1 MIVRILGEGQRTV
14 DDGELDGLNA
24 LDGELV
30 AAVDADDEEKFAQA
44 LAALLDKVR
53 HVGAPLPDEEIVPSD
68 LVLPSAD
75 ASLAEVR
82 ELLGDDG
89 LIPG

>member
-1 MIVRILGEGQRTV
+1 MIVRILGEGQRAI
-14 DDGELDGLNA
+14 DDGALDGLNA
-24 LDGELV
+24 LDHDLV
-30 AAVDADDEEKFAQA
+30 AAVETGDEDTFTTA
-44 LAALLDKVR
+44 LSALLDKVR
-53 HVGAPLPDEEIVPSD
+53 TVGTPVPDDEIVPSD

-82 ELLGDDG
+82 ELLGDEG

>member
-1 MIVRILGEGQRTV
+1 MIVRILGEGQV
-14 DDGELDGLNA
+14 DVPDGEISSLNSLDDA
-24 LDGELV
+24 LQ
-30 AAVDADDEEKFAQA
+30 AAVDGGDEAQFMQS
-44 LAALLDKVR
+44 LTALLARVR
-53 HVGAPLPDEEIVPSD
+53 EIGKPVPDDDIVPSD

-82 ELLGDDG
+82 ELLGDEG

>member
-1 MIVRILGEGQRTV
+1 VIVRILGEGQRRV
-14 DDGELDGLNA
+14 DEAAIDGLNA
-24 LDGELV
+24 LDTQLV
-30 AAVDADDEEKFAQA
+30 TAVDAGDDDAFKAA

-53 HVGAPLPDEEIVPSD
+53 EIGAPLPDDEIVPSD
-68 LVLPSAD
+68 LVLPTSD

-82 ELLGDDG
+82 ELLGDEG